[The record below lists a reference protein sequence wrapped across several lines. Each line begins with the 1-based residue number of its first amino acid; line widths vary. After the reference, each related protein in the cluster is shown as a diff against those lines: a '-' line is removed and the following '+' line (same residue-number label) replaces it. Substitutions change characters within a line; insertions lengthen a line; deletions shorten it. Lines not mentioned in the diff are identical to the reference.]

1 MTLAS
6 LKRHIDRRFATK
18 DDLRRFATKDDLRR
32 FATKKDLRRFATK
45 KDLERFATRDDM
57 GKLETRM
64 DARFGEM
71 MRRFDSLNAKIDSV
85 LEFARGGIQHHKK
98 VLDEHENRL
107 RDLEKEKAS

>member
-18 DDLRRFATKDDLRR
+18 NDLRR

-71 MRRFDSLNAKIDSV
+71 RRRFDSLNAKIDSV
-85 LEFARGGIQHHKK
+85 LDFARGRIEHHKS